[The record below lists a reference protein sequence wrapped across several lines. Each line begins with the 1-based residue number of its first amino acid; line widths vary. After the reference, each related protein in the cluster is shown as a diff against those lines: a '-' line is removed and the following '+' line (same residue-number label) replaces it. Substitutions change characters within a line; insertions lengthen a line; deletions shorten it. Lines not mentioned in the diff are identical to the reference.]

1 MIWQTDICTV
11 EYWFS
16 GFVCPWNHNIPLNQD
31 ILKQD
36 LTEFDFYTFL
46 KTEEFLKEKHFLGK
60 NALLFGLEKLIFVET
75 PESYFKLLQNSFNS
89 YSPTGSPQQVVSKE
103 KLNKKGN

>member
-1 MIWQTDICTV
+1 M
-11 EYWFS
+11 
-16 GFVCPWNHNIPLNQD
+16 
-31 ILKQD
+31 LKQD

-75 PESYFKLLQNSFNS
+75 PESYFKLLLNLFNI
-89 YSPTGSPQQVVSKE
+89 
-103 KLNKKGN
+103 